1 MPNGLSSAPRC
12 FTKLLKPVYSTLRQC
27 GHINVGYIDDSYLQ
41 GSDTK
46 ECLLNISDT
55 QTLFTRLG
63 FVINVEKSCFIPA
76 QQITFLGFVLDSVS
90 MTIALTEDKKAK
102 VKANCKALLPQTN
115 TTITE
120 LAQLV
125 GTLVSCLPEVQF
137 GKLHYRNLEIEK
149 NMALRKHKGNYEAQ
163 LTLSSSAKDEL
174 TWWIENV
181 DKALNPI
188 SHGNPTIEFRTDASK
203 KGGMYIDGDTTQG
216 LWSVSESQL
225 HINELE
231 LEAVHF
237 AVQAFGDRLQ
247 NKHVKLLC
255 EQLHHSGIRQYYGG
269 TKSPGCNQIAYDIWD
284 WCINNNSWLTET
296 HIAGVENTE
305 ADKESRLFNDRT
317 EWTLKREIFS
327 RITTH

>member
-12 FTKLLKPVYSTLRQC
+12 FTKLLKPVYSTLRQY
-27 GHINVGYIDDSYLQ
+27 GHINVGYIDDFYLQ

-76 QQITFLGFVLDSVS
+76 QKITFLGFVLDSVS

-125 GTLVSCLPEVQF
+125 GTLVSCLPGVQF
-137 GKLHYRNLEIEK
+137 GKLHYRTLEIEK

-174 TWWIENV
+174 TW
-181 DKALNPI
+181 
-188 SHGNPTIEFRTDASK
+188 
-203 KGGMYIDGDTTQG
+203 
-216 LWSVSESQL
+216 
-225 HINELE
+225 
-231 LEAVHF
+231 
-237 AVQAFGDRLQ
+237 
-247 NKHVKLLC
+247 
-255 EQLHHSGIRQYYGG
+255 
-269 TKSPGCNQIAYDIWD
+269 
-284 WCINNNSWLTET
+284 
-296 HIAGVENTE
+296 
-305 ADKESRLFNDRT
+305 
-317 EWTLKREIFS
+317 
-327 RITTH
+327 